1 MEIKVLGSG
10 CAKCNKLKKV
20 VEEIVNDESLD
31 ANIEKVEDIKKIMS
45 YGVMASPGLVID
57 EEVKFAGRLP
67 SKKAIKNMILE

>member
-67 SKKAIKNMILE
+67 SKKEIKKMILD